1 MTRSLDVLVVENR
14 NGAADA
20 AVRTLEAAGHRV
32 HRCHSPGDRGFP
44 CRGVADPEGCPID
57 GHIDVAVLVR
67 RKVTPRPTPLED
79 GVSCALRAG
88 VPIVEDGPAA
98 LDPFE
103 PWIADRVRPDG
114 DVVVACA
121 LAADRAFDPLREK
134 VRSKIAPLLVAAG
147 IDPALVGC
155 DVDPT
160 ALALRV
166 HLDLPVAVDTGLEQA
181 LGVRVLDA
189 VRASGRT
196 YGQVHV
202 QVHHLGRAS
211 AP

>member
-1 MTRSLDVLVVENR
+1 VKEPD
-14 NGAADA
+14 
-20 AVRTLEAAGHRV
+20 
-32 HRCHSPGDRGFP
+32 
-44 CRGVADPEGCPID
+44 GCPID
-57 GHIDVAVLVR
+57 HHIDVAVLVR

-88 VPIVEDGPAA
+88 VPIVEDGPEA

-103 PWIADRVRPDG
+103 SWIADRVRPDG

-121 LAADRAFDPLREK
+121 LAADRAYDPLREN
-134 VRSKIAPLLVAAG
+134 VRTKILPLLAAAG
-147 IDPALVGC
+147 VDPALVGC
-155 DVDPT
+155 DVEPDAF
-160 ALALRV
+160 ALNV
-166 HLDLPVAVDTGLEQA
+166 HLDVPVVVDTALEQA

-202 QVHHLGRAS
+202 QVHHPGRS
-211 AP
+211 GGI